1 MRPGVQVWMKL
12 GTTGFF
18 SNRVFP
24 TEGLGEPGAG
34 WHYVYP
40 VHEV

>member
-1 MRPGVQVWMKL
+1 MQVWMKL